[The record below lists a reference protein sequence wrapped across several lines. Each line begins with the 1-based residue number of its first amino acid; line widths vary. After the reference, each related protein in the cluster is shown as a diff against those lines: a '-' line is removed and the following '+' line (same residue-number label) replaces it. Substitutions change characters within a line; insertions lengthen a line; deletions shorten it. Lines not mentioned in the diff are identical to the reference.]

1 MIKALFILFPLFLY
15 SQCTYNMDINFDLKN
30 NSLTSI
36 VNIKDSSKSLEFY
49 SVNFDFKDK
58 NEILK
63 KINNGSNNLS
73 FEYKIKLKEINREF
87 IYLLNAWY
95 PQIKSL
101 CSYNIKTNLGL
112 NYKIVKERTNKEIE
126 KATFIASTKYIVS
139 SKNYNNIKISTYFFK
154 NDKKQADKYI
164 NKTIEYIKMYEDL
177 FGVFPYKNFSV
188 VENYAITGYSMPSY
202 TLVGS
207 YLLNKDY
214 LINRSLGHEV
224 LHQYFG
230 NSIFNNNSKGNY
242 SEGLVT
248 HLADNYYEKLKNKDI
263 SNRKLDIL
271 SFMNFVSN
279 DYPARD
285 FIYRDNRNSMS
296 IGYTKIA
303 FVFYMLENK
312 IGNNEFIRILKK
324 LYKEKKFT
332 EVNLLQLKEYFIKN
346 SKTDLREFFTQW
358 FDKKGIIDFKISNV
372 QRIYD
377 YNGFKLSFTLTQKEK
392 YVFTLPIF
400 IKTYD
405 KDVFK
410 TVEINKKVQDISIYL
425 KEEPLSFVLDKE
437 YTLFRKLFKSEY
449 PLNIG
454 QLLNTKNL
462 IIVKDEK
469 TFKKYENISRAFPN
483 AKIINYQDLKFED
496 LKKSSVIFLDKTNE
510 SLKHFFPRLKNKKED
525 SFLSLK
531 KHTYNNGEVLAVLH
545 VPKKL
550 NRSFYMLKHYASYKD
565 ITIVNKKVTK
575 EVDKKEMGYKYI
587 FTPAAIISL
596 VQEATKL
603 NTIINEIKDAKIIYV
618 GESHTNMTHHL
629 NQLRVIKALHKDGKK
644 VAIGMEMF
652 QTAFQKDIN
661 EYLSG
666 KTSENEFLKN
676 TQYFKRWKFDY
687 TYYKTIIDYAK
698 KNNLPIIALNTPRKT
713 IKEVAKKGILAYKD
727 KNELPLKIDQSDYTY
742 KNNLMSIYSQHD
754 FKAPSENK
762 KDEEL
767 DEKKLQKKID
777 EEKLKKDF
785 FFQSQLIWDEIMAE
799 NIVKFINKNPEYT
812 FVVVAGAGHIEKHR
826 GIPIRVFQDTNL
838 AYKVILNDVKSG
850 LVNDIII
857 SNYSEIKIKKAIKL
871 GVYLHSDKNLKVT
884 KLVPHSYSENFAMKK
899 DDLILEFNNEK
910 VNDLFDLKR
919 LLYFVKEIKKVT
931 LKIKRENKIVIL
943 FYDKKEKNE

>member
-1 MIKALFILFPLFLY
+1 MIKALFLLFPLFLY

-30 NSLTSI
+30 NSLTSS

-58 NEILK
+58 EKILK

-73 FEYKIKLKEINREF
+73 FEYKIKAKEINSEF
-87 IYLLNAWY
+87 IYLINAWY
-95 PQIKSL
+95 PQIRSL
-101 CSYNIKTNLGL
+101 CSYNIKTNLSSD
-112 NYKIVKERTNKEIE
+112 YKIVKERTNKEIE

-154 NDKKQADKYI
+154 NDKKQANKYLD
-164 NKTIEYIKMYEDL
+164 KTIEYIKMYEDL

-188 VENYAITGYSMPSY
+188 VENYAITGYSMPTY

-214 LINRSLGHEV
+214 LLNRSLGHEI

-230 NSIFNNNSKGNY
+230 NSIFNNNYKGNY

-263 SNRKLDIL
+263 RNRKLDIL
-271 SFMNFVSN
+271 SFMNFVSK

-312 IGNNEFIRILKK
+312 IGNDDFIRILKK
-324 LYKEKKFT
+324 LYKEKKFR
-332 EVNLLQLKEYFIKN
+332 EVNLDQLQEYFIKN
-346 SKTDLREFFTQW
+346 SKIDLKEFFSQW

-392 YVFTLPIF
+392 YDFTLPIF

-405 KDVFK
+405 KDVYK
-410 TVEINKKVQDISIYL
+410 TVEINKRVQDISIYL

-437 YTLFRKLFKSEY
+437 YTLFRKLFKAEY

-469 TFKKYENISRAFPN
+469 TFNKYENISRAFPN
-483 AKIINYQDLKFED
+483 AKIIKYQDLKFEE
-496 LKKSSVIFLDKTNE
+496 LKKSSIIFLDKTNE
-510 SLKHFFPRLKNKKED
+510 SLKHFFPRLKNKAQN
-525 SFLSLK
+525 SFLTLK
-531 KHTYNNGEVLAVLH
+531 THTYNNEEVLAVLH

-565 ITIVNKKVTK
+565 ITIVNKEVNK
-575 EVDKKEMGYKYI
+575 EVDKKDMGYKYI
-587 FTPAAIISL
+587 FSQEAIISR
-596 VQEATKL
+596 VQEGKKL
-603 NTIINEIKDAKIIYV
+603 NTIIDEIKEAKIVYV

-629 NQLRVIKALHKDGKK
+629 NQLRVIKALHKEGKK

-652 QTAFQKDIN
+652 QVFFQKDIN

-666 KTSENEFLKN
+666 KTNENEFLKN
-676 TQYFKRWKFDY
+676 TEYFKRWKFDY

-698 KNNLPIIALNTPRKT
+698 ENNIPIIALNTPRKI
-713 IKEVAKKGILAYKD
+713 IKEVATNGIFAYKN
-727 KNELPLKIDQSDYTY
+727 KKELPLKIDQSDYVY
-742 KNNLMSIYSQHD
+742 KNNLMSIYAQHD
-754 FKAPSENK
+754 FKAVSEKK

-767 DEKKLQKKID
+767 DEVKLQEKID
-777 EEKLKKDF
+777 KEKIKKDY

-799 NIVKFINKNPEYT
+799 NIVKFMNKNSEYT
-812 FVVVAGAGHIEKHR
+812 FVVIAGSGHIEKHR
-826 GIPIRVFQDTNL
+826 GIPIRVYEDNNL
-838 AYKVILNDVKSG
+838 TYKVILNDLSSG
-850 LVNDIII
+850 LVNDLII
-857 SNYSEIKIKKAIKL
+857 SNYSEIKIKQAIKL
-871 GVYLHSDKNLKVT
+871 GVYLHSDKKLKII
-884 KLVPHSYSENFAMKK
+884 KLVDNSYSQNFDIKIN
-899 DDLILEFNNEK
+899 DLIVEFNNEK
-910 VNDLFDLKR
+910 VKNLFDLKR
-919 LLYFVKEIKKVT
+919 LLYFVKDIKEV
-931 LKIKRENKIVIL
+931 KIKVKRDNSFITL
-943 FYDKKEKNE
+943 SYSNGKK